1 MKFISLDDAYT
12 QISQGG
18 TLLSKFANLL
28 FAYYDD
34 EVKREQQRKAEKE
47 AALLNKTAELT
58 KNDRKNRE
66 DPGIVVS
73 GAENLMIRVARCCSP
88 VPGDEIVGFVT
99 RGRGVSI
106 HRTDCINVLCMEE
119 NERTR
124 LIDAEWIDSSESGE
138 EKEFTTEINIYTV
151 NRQGMLFDISKIF
164 NEAKIDLKG
173 VNVRINKQGKAT
185 VTMQFGIRSKEQLAW
200 ITAKLRNVEGVID
213 IERTRG

>member
-1 MKFISLDDAYT
+1 
-12 QISQGG
+12 
-18 TLLSKFANLL
+18 
-28 FAYYDD
+28 
-34 EVKREQQRKAEKE
+34 
-47 AALLNKTAELT
+47 
-58 KNDRKNRE
+58 
-66 DPGIVVS
+66 
-73 GAENLMIRVARCCSP
+73 
-88 VPGDEIVGFVT
+88 
-99 RGRGVSI
+99 
-106 HRTDCINVLCMEE
+106 MEE